1 MLIRKNQ
8 RWPKSVHFYTGF
20 ENYDALN
27 AVFKCLEPKASRMY
41 FWQGAD
47 KCKDGTLKCQNE
59 NINKPVRKR
68 KLSLLEEFFFCF
80 GRFLLDLSERFDV
93 SVSLIW
99 KIFKSWLAF
108 FFRIIGQKK
117 SNKIY
122 STTQIIIDGNE
133 TFVERATLM
142 KIHAQTWSNS
152 KYHNTWKNL

>member
-1 MLIRKNQ
+1 
-8 RWPKSVHFYTGF
+8 
-20 ENYDALN
+20 
-27 AVFKCLEPKASRMY
+27 MY

-68 KLSLLEEFFFCF
+68 KLSLLEDFFLLVCF
-80 GRFLLDLSERFDV
+80 SRFLLDLSERFDV
-93 SVSLIW
+93 SVKNKK

-133 TFVERATLM
+133 TFVERATSM
-142 KIHAQTWSNS
+142 KIYA
-152 KYHNTWKNL
+152 